1 MTIISVKAFNG
12 LKPILK
18 PRLLG
23 DNEAQVAQNARLVSG
38 SLEPL
43 RGTTTLKATSLFNP
57 KTIFRYGTGATETNY
72 WLEFA
77 NDTDVMRS
85 PIPNDSY
92 DRLYWTD
99 GINPPRYAPNS
110 MILSSQ
116 PYPGAFYQLGIPA
129 PSAPAITDFTTT
141 AADKV
146 PESRTYVVTYVSA
159 YGEEGPPSDASALT
173 ALDPTQ
179 AVTVTLPGAPSGSYN
194 ITLKRIYRS
203 STVGT
208 SAQFQFV
215 TEVPVAN
222 TTFVDTVAQADLA
235 EVLPSEGWIA
245 PPSDLKGLRMMANGA
260 AVGFS
265 GRTVHLSEP
274 NMPHAWPHKYT
285 IDYDIVGIAVYG
297 QTVAVM
303 TTAYPFLLQ
312 GADPA
317 AMTPTKLEIPQ
328 ACTSK
333 RSIIENGDG
342 VLYASP
348 DGYVSLGAGIN
359 VITQNMFSR
368 DQWQAYAPASMD
380 AYLYNGRI
388 HLLYNT
394 GTTRG
399 MLIIDG
405 TGQGA
410 VLTTCT
416 YNSSTAMT
424 AGFYDAT
431 TDTLY
436 LAQNGSIM
444 RFDRGSQT
452 MATWRSKLFRLP
464 YQQNFAVA
472 QVRASSYPVILRV
485 YADGAL
491 KSETTVTS
499 SDHFTLP
506 GGFRAL
512 DWEFEIDA
520 PSEVSE
526 INIATS
532 AAELKAV

>member
-1 MTIISVKAFNG
+1 MTIISVKAFSG
-12 LKPILK
+12 LKPIVK

-23 DNEAQVAQNARLVSG
+23 DTEAQVAQNARLVSG

-57 KTIFRYGTGATETNY
+57 KTIFRYGSSATETNY

-85 PIPNDSY
+85 PIPNDQY

-110 MILSSQ
+110 LILTST
-116 PYPGAFYQLGIPA
+116 PYPGAHYQLGLPA
-129 PSAPAITDFTTT
+129 PTAPTISSFTVA
-141 AADKV
+141 AADKI
-146 PESRTYVVTYVSA
+146 PESRTYVVTFVSA
-159 YGEEGPPSDASALT
+159 YGEEGPPSDASLVT
-173 ALDPTQ
+173 ALDP
-179 AVTVTLPGAPSGSYN
+179 AASVTVGLPGAPTGSYN

-203 STVGT
+203 STVGST
-208 SAQFQFV
+208 AQFQYV
-215 TEVPVAN
+215 SEVPVAQSS
-222 TTFVDTVAQADLA
+222 FVDTIDQAALG
-235 EVLPSEGWIA
+235 EVLPSEGWVA
-245 PPSDLKGLRMMANGA
+245 PPSNLKGLRMMANGA
-260 AVGFS
+260 AVGFA
-265 GRTVHLSEP
+265 GRTVYLSEP

-303 TTAYPFLLQ
+303 TTAFPFLLQ

-317 AMTPTKLEIPQ
+317 AMTPTKLEVPQ
-328 ACTSK
+328 ACVSK
-333 RSIIENGDG
+333 RGIIETGDG
-342 VLYASP
+342 VLYPSP
-348 DGYVSLGAGIN
+348 DGYVSLGAGID
-359 VITQNMFSR
+359 VLTKNMFSR
-368 DQWQAYAPASMD
+368 EQWQAYVPSSMD

-399 MLIIDG
+399 ILVIDG

-424 AGFYDAT
+424 AGYYDAT

-444 RFDRGSQT
+444 RFDRGSLT

-464 YQQNFAVA
+464 HQQNFAVA
-472 QVRASSYPVILRV
+472 QVLAASYPVILRI

-491 KSETTVTS
+491 KSETTVAS
-499 SDHFTLP
+499 AEHFTLP
-506 GGFRAL
+506 GGFRAR

-520 PSEVSE
+520 PTEVSE
-526 INIATS
+526 VNIAS
-532 AAELKAV
+532 SVAELKAV